1 MDQNAA
7 KIEIRHASK
16 VFGREERLALDLL
29 DKGLSKSE
37 VQKRT
42 GVVVGIHDISLNI
55 LAGEIFVIMGL
66 SGSGKSTLLRLI
78 NRLHEASR
86 GSILV
91 DGVDVTKMKASEL
104 RALRRRAFGM
114 VFQNFGLLPQR
125 TVLGNVEFGLE
136 IQGIPRSQR
145 RERAQEVIETV
156 GLQGYEQR
164 YAAELSGG
172 MQQRV
177 GLARALAADP
187 EILLMDEAFSALDPI
202 IRSQLQDDLLEIQ
215 DRLNKT
221 IVFVSHDLD
230 EALKLGN
237 RIAILRDGRLIQVGN
252 PQEILSHPADEY
264 VSTFVEGADRSKV
277 LTAREVM
284 QNVRTA
290 ANPKDSPRV
299 VLRKMERSG
308 FGGLMVIDNGRRLHG
323 YIDLSAVRSQR
334 EKEQLSTDLFRP
346 IPTADAN
353 AKLVDLIQI
362 ITDKGSPV
370 AVIDARQR
378 VIGVVDKSTILAA
391 LAQNDDGPTVE
402 ENHADPTPAVA
413 MASVPA
419 SQAESSASGS

>member
-1 MDQNAA
+1 MGQDTA
-7 KIEIRHASK
+7 KIQVRHASK
-16 VFGREERLALDLL
+16 IFGREEKAALELL
-29 DKGLSKSE
+29 DAGKSKAE
-37 VQKRT
+37 VQKKT
-42 GVVVGIHDISLNI
+42 GVVVGVHDISLEI
-55 LAGEIFVIMGL
+55 FAGEIFVIMGL

-78 NRLHEASR
+78 NRLHEPSR
-86 GSILV
+86 GSVLV
-91 DGVDVTKMKASEL
+91 DGKEVTKMKAAEL

-136 IQGIPRSQR
+136 IQGLPRSQR

-164 YAAELSGG
+164 YVAELSGG

-237 RIAILRDGRLIQVGN
+237 RIAILRDARLIQVGG
-252 PQEILSHPADEY
+252 PQEILSRPADEY

-284 QNVRTA
+284 QNVRAA

-308 FGGLMVIDNGRRLHG
+308 FGGLLVIDNGRRLHG
-323 YIDLSAVRSQR
+323 YVDLQSVRDCR
-334 EKEQLSTDLFRP
+334 EQEQLPRDRFRP
-346 IPTADAN
+346 IPTAEVD

-362 ITDKGSPV
+362 ITDQGSPV
-370 AVIDARQR
+370 AVIDGRQR

-391 LAQNDDGPTVE
+391 LAQNEDNPTGE
-402 ENHADPTPAVA
+402 EERPPSTPEAGEAVLGI
-413 MASVPA
+413 
-419 SQAESSASGS
+419 QAEDPAH

>member
-1 MDQNAA
+1 MDQKAA

-187 EILLMDEAFSALDPI
+187 
-202 IRSQLQDDLLEIQ
+202 
-215 DRLNKT
+215 
-221 IVFVSHDLD
+221 
-230 EALKLGN
+230 
-237 RIAILRDGRLIQVGN
+237 
-252 PQEILSHPADEY
+252 
-264 VSTFVEGADRSKV
+264 
-277 LTAREVM
+277 
-284 QNVRTA
+284 
-290 ANPKDSPRV
+290 
-299 VLRKMERSG
+299 
-308 FGGLMVIDNGRRLHG
+308 
-323 YIDLSAVRSQR
+323 
-334 EKEQLSTDLFRP
+334 
-346 IPTADAN
+346 
-353 AKLVDLIQI
+353 
-362 ITDKGSPV
+362 
-370 AVIDARQR
+370 
-378 VIGVVDKSTILAA
+378 
-391 LAQNDDGPTVE
+391 
-402 ENHADPTPAVA
+402 
-413 MASVPA
+413 
-419 SQAESSASGS
+419 